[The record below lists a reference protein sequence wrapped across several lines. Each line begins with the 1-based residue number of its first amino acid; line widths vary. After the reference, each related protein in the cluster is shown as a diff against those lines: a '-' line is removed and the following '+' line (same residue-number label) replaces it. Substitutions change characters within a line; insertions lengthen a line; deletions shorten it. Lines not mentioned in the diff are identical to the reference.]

1 MARRSAT
8 PPAVRARSAERQGC
22 RLGDPRGAAQAL
34 RELLR
39 ARVEQVLARGQL
51 DKDMADELVK
61 IAAILEKLEGAG
73 YDLKAAALEVGERL
87 AGFAQAREADP
98 ARRAWL
104 ADLLESFYAHL
115 ANTAPAVPAAPAG
128 EGEQD

>member
-1 MARRSAT
+1 MPAARA
-8 PPAVRARSAERQGC
+8 

-39 ARVEQVLARGQL
+39 ARVEQVLALGQL
-51 DKDMADELVK
+51 DKDTADELAK

-87 AGFAQAREADP
+87 AAFAQAREADP

-104 ADLLESFYAHL
+104 ADLLEAFYADL
-115 ANTAPAVPAAPAG
+115 AGASSSAPEPGTV
-128 EGEQD
+128 

>member
-1 MARRSAT
+1 MARRANT
-8 PPAVRARSAERQGC
+8 PPESRPMPAARARA

-39 ARVEQVLARGQL
+39 SRVEQVLALGQL
-51 DKDMADELVK
+51 DKDTADELNK

-87 AGFAQAREADP
+87 AAFAQAREADP

-104 ADLLESFYAHL
+104 ADLLEAFYSAL
-115 ANTAPAVPAAPAG
+115 ASAAPAAG
-128 EGEQD
+128 EHGEA

>member
-1 MARRSAT
+1 MPAARG
-8 PPAVRARSAERQGC
+8 RAMTKAKPKAKPKAMTWD

-39 ARVEQVLARGQL
+39 SRVEQVLAAGQL
-51 DKDMADELVK
+51 DKDTADELAK

-87 AGFAQAREADP
+87 AAFAQAREADP
-98 ARRAWL
+98 GRRAWL
-104 ADLLESFYAHL
+104 ADLLEAFYCAL
-115 ANTAPAVPAAPAG
+115 AGSQAG
-128 EGEQD
+128 HDGGEA